1 MIKLQKHKNMRD
13 VAFKLLGEHSGYL
26 FIEWWNLSATNTPF
40 PIKVDLILASRFY
53 SERHNY
59 IEVIV

>member
-1 MIKLQKHKNMRD
+1 MRD